1 MSENKM
7 NEVAQLLGLELE
19 EEFRIESYDSKYKL
33 TRDGLR
39 FWSIPLQDWVL
50 SSIIGELLS
59 GERKIIKLPKPILDD
74 VEKEYLGNIIKPFRN
89 RILYIAK
96 SKTVKTYDNPNPK
109 IYECIYIM
117 YRDSSKKKNPFYMG
131 FPCFEKGTMYKGM
144 ELDKE
149 YTLAELGL

>member
-1 MSENKM
+1 MAQNKM

-39 FWSIPLQDWVL
+39 FWSVPLQDWVL

-59 GERKIIKLPKPILDD
+59 GERKITKLPKPILNDA
-74 VEKEYLGNIIKPFRN
+74 EKEYLGNIIKPFRN
-89 RILYIAK
+89 RIIWIGKSVYIPGEYIEIYLRH
-96 SKTVKTYDNPNPK
+96 YDDG
-109 IYECIYIM
+109 C
-117 YRDSSKKKNPFYMG
+117 SSYSIVLPYFK
-131 FPCFEKGTMYKGM
+131 KGTMYKGM

-149 YTLAELGL
+149 YTLEELGL